1 MLTSLHISN
10 YALIDVIDIDFS
22 SGFNV
27 ITGETGAGKS
37 IILGALSLILGGR
50 ADTKV
55 LRDGGKKSIVE
66 AIFNIAKYQNIK
78 QILKEN
84 DLDDDGDNLSLRRE
98 ITPQGRS
105 RAFVNDTP
113 VTLDILKEVALQL
126 VDIHSQHQN
135 LLLASNEYQLQIIDA
150 LADNKKR
157 LEQYA
162 EKYGEYRKAM
172 KQYVALRKQIE
183 QSRNNQEF
191 MRFQLQ
197 RLDEA
202 NLYPGMLEELEH
214 QRDILANVT
223 EIKDNLGRMLSYLC
237 DSQTAILSQLKES
250 ISIAEELGGI
260 VDDASDVSSRLNE
273 VKIELQDI
281 AETYQNYDRNLN
293 ADPAQLESIEN
304 SLADLYDLFRR
315 HNTNS
320 VDRLIEIAA
329 DYRKQLSEVDNAD
342 ELLKEL
348 QHKIL
353 HAKNEA
359 LEVAREISEAR
370 KAQAESFAAEL
381 RETAVPLGMKNLT
394 VKIDVAHT
402 ELSPTGIDEIEFLF
416 AFNKNQSPL
425 PIRNSASGGEISRI
439 MLSVKAIVAG
449 KMQLPSI
456 IFDEVDT
463 GVSGEIAH
471 RMGLL
476 MQQIS
481 QNIQVIAITHLPQ
494 VAAKGVSHYKVFKQD
509 SETETNTCITRLN
522 DSQRIDEIA
531 LMLSGSS
538 VNQAARD
545 NALSLLRENE

>member
-22 SGFNV
+22 AGFNV

-223 EIKDNLGRMLSYLC
+223 EIKDNLGRMLCYLC

-250 ISIAEELGGI
+250 ISIAEELDGI

-320 VDRLIEIAA
+320 VDRLMEIAA

-342 ELLKEL
+342 ELLKGL

-394 VKIDVAHT
+394 VKIDVAQT

>member
-250 ISIAEELGGI
+250 ISIAEELDGI
-260 VDDASDVSSRLNE
+260 VDDASDVRSRLNE

-329 DYRKQLSEVDNAD
+329 DYRKQLLEVDNAD

-353 HAKNEA
+353 HAKNKA
-359 LEVAREISEAR
+359 LEVAREISEER

-394 VKIDVAHT
+394 VKIDVAQT

>member
-250 ISIAEELGGI
+250 ISIAEELEGI

-394 VKIDVAHT
+394 VKIDVAQT

-509 SETETNTCITRLN
+509 SETETNTCITRLD

>member
-22 SGFNV
+22 AGFNV

-66 AIFNIAKYQNIK
+66 AIFNIAKYKNIR

-162 EKYGEYRKAM
+162 DKYGEYRKAM

-202 NLYPGMLEELEH
+202 NLYSGMLEELEH

-250 ISIAEELGGI
+250 ISIAEELDDI

-370 KAQAESFAAEL
+370 KAQAELFAADL

-394 VKIDVAHT
+394 VKIDVTQT

-509 SETETNTCITRLN
+509 SETETNTCITRLD

-545 NALSLLRENE
+545 NAMSLLREKE

>member
-10 YALIDVIDIDFS
+10 YALIDAIDIDFS

-342 ELLKEL
+342 ELLKEF

-394 VKIDVAHT
+394 VKIDVAQT

>member
-22 SGFNV
+22 AGFNV

-250 ISIAEELGGI
+250 ISIAEELDGI

-304 SLADLYDLFRR
+304 GLADLYDLFRR

-394 VKIDVAHT
+394 VKIDVAQT

>member
-250 ISIAEELGGI
+250 ISIAEELDGI

>member
-1 MLTSLHISN
+1 MLKSLHISN
-10 YALIDVIDIDFS
+10 YALIDVIDINFS

-55 LRDGGKKSIVE
+55 LRDNTKKSIVE
-66 AIFNIAKYQNIK
+66 ALFDVSKYQSIK
-78 QILKEN
+78 QILSEN
-84 DLDDDGDNLSLRRE
+84 DLDDNGDELSLRRE

-113 VTLDILKEVALQL
+113 VTLDVLKEVALQL

-135 LLLASNEYQLQIIDA
+135 LLLASSEYQLKIIDA
-150 LADNKKR
+150 LADNKQR
-157 LEQYA
+157 LTDYTV
-162 EKYGEYRKAM
+162 KYTAYRNAVK
-172 KQYVALRKQIE
+172 KYVALRKQIV
-183 QSRNNQEF
+183 QSKNNQEF

-197 RLDEA
+197 QLNDA
-202 NLYPGMLEELEH
+202 HLYPGMLEELER

-223 EIKDNLGRMLSYLC
+223 EIKSGLGQILSRLSE
-237 DSQTAILSQLKES
+237 SQTAILPQLKDITS
-250 ISIAEELGGI
+250 IVSDLGDV
-260 VDDASDVSSRLNE
+260 VDDSHDTLQRLNE

-281 AETYQNYDRNLN
+281 CETYENFDRNLN
-293 ADPAQLESIEN
+293 ADPGQLESIEN
-304 SLADLYDLFRR
+304 QLAELYDLFRR

-320 VDRLIEIAA
+320 VDRLIEIAT
-329 DYRKQLSEVDNAD
+329 DYKKQLSEVENAD
-342 ELLKEL
+342 DLLKEM

-353 HAKNEA
+353 QAKNEA
-359 LEVAREISEAR
+359 MEIANQISEAR
-370 KAQAESFAAEL
+370 KKQAEKFASQL
-381 RETAVPLGMKNLT
+381 REKAVPLGMKNLN
-394 VKIDVAHT
+394 VVIDISQT
-402 ELSPTGIDEIEFLF
+402 ELSPTGTDAVEFLF
-416 AFNKNQSPL
+416 AFNKNQTPL

-439 MLSVKAIVAG
+439 MLSIKAIVAD

-494 VAAKGVSHYKVFKQD
+494 VAAKGVTHHKVFKYD
-509 SETETNTCITRLN
+509 TETATNTCIKLLTPE
-522 DSQRIDEIA
+522 QRIDEIA
-531 LMLSGSS
+531 LMLSGSA
-538 VNQAARD
+538 VNKAARD
-545 NALSLLRENE
+545 NAISLLSNN

>member
-22 SGFNV
+22 AGFNV

-223 EIKDNLGRMLSYLC
+223 EIKDNLGRMLCYLC

-250 ISIAEELGGI
+250 ISIAEELDGI
-260 VDDASDVSSRLNE
+260 VDDASDVSSRPNE

-320 VDRLIEIAA
+320 VDRLMEIAA

-342 ELLKEL
+342 ELLKGL

-394 VKIDVAHT
+394 VKIDVAQT

>member
-22 SGFNV
+22 AGFNV

-223 EIKDNLGRMLSYLC
+223 EIKDNLGRMLCYLC

-250 ISIAEELGGI
+250 ISIAEELDGI

-394 VKIDVAHT
+394 VKIDVAQT

>member
-22 SGFNV
+22 AGFNV

-250 ISIAEELGGI
+250 ISIAEELDGI

-320 VDRLIEIAA
+320 VDRLMEIAA

-342 ELLKEL
+342 ELLKGL

-394 VKIDVAHT
+394 VKIDVAQT

>member
-22 SGFNV
+22 AGFNV

-66 AIFNIAKYQNIK
+66 AIFNIAKYKNIK

-202 NLYPGMLEELEH
+202 NLYSGMLEELEH

-250 ISIAEELGGI
+250 ISIAEELDDI

-293 ADPAQLESIEN
+293 ADPAQFESIEN
-304 SLADLYDLFRR
+304 NLADLYDLFRR

-320 VDRLIEIAA
+320 VERLMEIAA

-370 KAQAESFAAEL
+370 KAQAEMFAADL
-381 RETAVPLGMKNLT
+381 RETAVPLGMKNLI
-394 VKIDVAHT
+394 VKIDVTQT
-402 ELSPTGIDEIEFLF
+402 ELSPTGIDAIEFLF

-509 SETETNTCITRLN
+509 SETETNTCITRLD

-545 NALSLLRENE
+545 NAMSLLRENE

>member
-22 SGFNV
+22 AGFNV

-66 AIFNIAKYQNIK
+66 AIFNVTKYQNIK

-84 DLDDDGDNLSLRRE
+84 DLDDDGNNLSLRRE

-250 ISIAEELGGI
+250 ISIAEELDGI

-329 DYRKQLSEVDNAD
+329 DYRKQLSEVDNAN

-394 VKIDVAHT
+394 VKIDVAQT

>member
-250 ISIAEELGGI
+250 ISIAEELDGI

-394 VKIDVAHT
+394 VKIDVAQT

>member
-22 SGFNV
+22 AGFNV

-162 EKYGEYRKAM
+162 EKYGVYRKAM

-197 RLDEA
+197 RLEEA

-250 ISIAEELGGI
+250 ISIAEELDGI

-304 SLADLYDLFRR
+304 SLADLYDFFRR

-394 VKIDVAHT
+394 VKIDVAQT

>member
-1 MLTSLHISN
+1 M
-10 YALIDVIDIDFS
+10 
-22 SGFNV
+22 
-27 ITGETGAGKS
+27 
-37 IILGALSLILGGR
+37 
-50 ADTKV
+50 

-250 ISIAEELGGI
+250 ISIAEELDGI

>member
-22 SGFNV
+22 AGFNV

-250 ISIAEELGGI
+250 ISIAEELDGI

-394 VKIDVAHT
+394 VKIDVAQT

-509 SETETNTCITRLN
+509 SETETNTCITRLD

>member
-22 SGFNV
+22 AGLNV

-172 KQYVALRKQIE
+172 KQYVTLRKQIE

-250 ISIAEELGGI
+250 ISIAEELDGI

-342 ELLKEL
+342 ELLKGL

-370 KAQAESFAAEL
+370 KAQAESFAADL

-394 VKIDVAHT
+394 VKIDVAQT

-509 SETETNTCITRLN
+509 SETETNTCITRLD

>member
-1 MLTSLHISN
+1 
-10 YALIDVIDIDFS
+10 
-22 SGFNV
+22 
-27 ITGETGAGKS
+27 
-37 IILGALSLILGGR
+37 
-50 ADTKV
+50 
-55 LRDGGKKSIVE
+55 
-66 AIFNIAKYQNIK
+66 
-78 QILKEN
+78 
-84 DLDDDGDNLSLRRE
+84 
-98 ITPQGRS
+98 
-105 RAFVNDTP
+105 
-113 VTLDILKEVALQL
+113 
-126 VDIHSQHQN
+126 
-135 LLLASNEYQLQIIDA
+135 
-150 LADNKKR
+150 
-157 LEQYA
+157 
-162 EKYGEYRKAM
+162 
-172 KQYVALRKQIE
+172 
-183 QSRNNQEF
+183 

-250 ISIAEELGGI
+250 ISIAEELEGI

-320 VDRLIEIAA
+320 VDRLMEIAA
-329 DYRKQLSEVDNAD
+329 DYRKQLLEVDNAD

-394 VKIDVAHT
+394 VKIDVAQT

-509 SETETNTCITRLN
+509 SETETNTCITRLD